1 MKSVEAQL
9 IFQSFDGGGPSFDV
23 LLDKEIVSYGSR
35 RVYAKSDHEDMSGAG
50 YDVVYT
56 FKGISEGETNM
67 TVKERSP
74 IAGNFDHYYL
84 VKVDSGLNVTIE
96 KTGEKDIDSIEDE

>member
-35 RVYAKSDHEDMSGAG
+35 RVYAKSDHEEMSGAVEQ
-50 YDVVYT
+50 YVRDVKSVN
-56 FKGISEGETNM
+56 FPSD
-67 TVKERSP
+67 KEQ
-74 IAGNFDHYYL
+74 Y
-84 VKVDSGLNVTIE
+84 
-96 KTGEKDIDSIEDE
+96 